1 MHLIE
6 ACVCLHDNVV
16 TVADNLPAFCLVV
29 TYRLEKISH
38 ELARQG
44 QGQFAEVQGHS
55 VRL

>member
-44 QGQFAEVQGHS
+44 QGQIAEVQGHS